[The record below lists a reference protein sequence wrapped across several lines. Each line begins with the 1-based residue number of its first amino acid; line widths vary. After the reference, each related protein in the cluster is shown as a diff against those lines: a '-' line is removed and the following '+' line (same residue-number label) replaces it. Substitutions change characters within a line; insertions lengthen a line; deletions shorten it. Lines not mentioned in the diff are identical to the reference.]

1 MKPKIYKVF
10 TLSQGCPKHFLIL
23 TETRRKYHRPHFTD
37 KEAKVVKRLAPLIGL
52 GRVETRDLKLKAVCP
67 PDFRDLVGEG
77 TEPHLRPAQDE
88 VGNLGCLTLN
98 KTL

>member
-37 KEAKVVKRLAPLIGL
+37 KEAKVVKQLAPRIGL
-52 GRVETRDLKLKAVCP
+52 GRGDTRDLKLRQSGPQTSVISWVKEPSHISGQHRMKLGIWAV
-67 PDFRDLVGEG
+67 
-77 TEPHLRPAQDE
+77 
-88 VGNLGCLTLN
+88 
-98 KTL
+98 